1 MSFTAPETRY
11 AQSGELS
18 VAYQV
23 VGDGPIDLVFVPG
36 FVSHLELN
44 WENPTSARFFRRL
57 ASFARLIMF
66 DKPGTGLSDPLLG
79 APPTLDQRMD
89 DVRAVMD
96 AAGSERAA
104 LFGLSEGGPM
114 SMLFA
119 ATHPGR
125 ATHLIL
131 FGTFAYAGPGS
142 ALVDKFFTSFDFEV
156 MRRDWGSGRFL
167 LEHFVPSLV
176 DNAAALKVFARI
188 ERMSASPAMAAAVLR
203 MVREIDVRPVL
214 SAINVPTLVMHRRD
228 EPIPIESAR
237 EMAQAIPGAR
247 MVELEGDDHFPWLG
261 ESEKVVAEVEQFIT
275 GTRATVET
283 DRVLATVLFTDIVD
297 STKVAASAGDAAWNE
312 ILGRHNAIVR
322 EQIAA
327 FRGREIKTTGDGF
340 LATFDRPAA
349 SIRCASSIVKAVR
362 SCGVEIRAG
371 LHTGECEL
379 RDDDISGIAV
389 HIGARV
395 ASLAAPG
402 EVMVSRTVRDL
413 VAGSGLS
420 FEDRG
425 SHVLKGIDGE
435 WQLYAA
441 RAETPPRA

>member
-1 MSFTAPETRY
+1 MSFTPPETRY
-11 AQSGELS
+11 ARSGELS

-36 FVSHLELN
+36 FVSHLDLN
-44 WENPTSARFFRRL
+44 WEHPISARFFRRL

-125 ATHLIL
+125 ATHLVL
-131 FGTFAYAGPGS
+131 FGTFPYAGPGS
-142 ALVDKFFTSFDFEV
+142 ALVNRFFASLDFEA

-176 DNAAALKVFARI
+176 GDAAALKTFARI

-203 MVREIDVRPVL
+203 MVREIDVRPVF
-214 SAINVPTLVMHRRD
+214 SAINVPTLVMHRRGD
-228 EPIPIESAR
+228 PIPIESAR
-237 EMAQAIPGAR
+237 EMARGILGAR
-247 MVELEGDDHFPWLG
+247 IVELVGDDHFPWLG
-261 ESEKVVAEVEQFIT
+261 DSEKVVAEVEQFVT
-275 GTRATVET
+275 GTRGSVEA

-297 STKVAASAGDAAWNE
+297 STRLASSSGDAAWKE
-312 ILGRHNAIVR
+312 TLGRHDAIVR
-322 EQIAA
+322 EQISA

-349 SIRCASSIVKAVR
+349 SIRCATNIVKAVR
-362 SCGVEIRAG
+362 ACGIEVRAG

-379 RDDDISGIAV
+379 RDDDISGLAV

-413 VAGSGLS
+413 VAGSGLT

-441 RAETPPRA
+441 RA

>member
-1 MSFTAPETRY
+1 MTFTAPETRY
-11 AQSGELS
+11 AQSNELS

-23 VGDGPIDLVFVPG
+23 IGEGPIDLVFVPG

-44 WENPTSARFFRRL
+44 WENPVSARFFRRL
-57 ASFARLIMF
+57 ASFARLIIF

-125 ATHLIL
+125 ATHLVL
-131 FGTFAYAGPGS
+131 FGTFSHASAGSTIG
-142 ALVDKFFTSFDFEV
+142 DQFFSRFDFET
-156 MRRDWGSGRFL
+156 MRREWGSGRFL

-176 DNAAALKVFARI
+176 GNAAVLKTFARI

-203 MVREIDVRPVL
+203 MVREIDVRPAL

-228 EPIPIESAR
+228 EFLPIEGAR
-237 EMAQAIPGAR
+237 EMARAIPGAR
-247 MVELEGDDHFPWLG
+247 MVELEGNDHFPWLG
-261 ESEKVVAEVEQFIT
+261 DSEKVVAEVEQFVT
-275 GTRATVET
+275 GTRASVET

-297 STKVAASAGDAAWNE
+297 STRVAASAGDAAWKA
-312 ILGRHNAIVR
+312 ILGRHDAIVR

-349 SIRCASSIVKAVR
+349 SIRCATNIVEAVR
-362 SCGVEIRAG
+362 SCGVEVRAG

-379 RDDDISGIAV
+379 RGDDISGIAV

-413 VAGSGLS
+413 VAGSGLT

-425 SHVLKGIDGE
+425 AHVLKGIDGE

-441 RAETPPRA
+441 LA